1 MSYVNNP
8 VDGHRTYYE
17 SIGHGPPLM
26 LYHGAFGSSD
36 NWHDRGYVDAFKD
49 DYRVILIDSRAH
61 GRSDSPHD
69 IESYSTDLQVGDML
83 AVLDELQIEKMHYV
97 GYSYGG
103 WFAYALLKFAPER
116 LMSVAIGGKDPFP
129 KEPNQYEKMIEI
141 LGVGIEQF
149 VLWQEEN
156 NGVRFPEPLRT
167 RRLKLDAEALRVLC
181 INYGAENVPGILDSL
196 DNITMSCMLYAGTN
210 DPIFGD
216 VKRAAALVPMS
227 KTVVLDGF
235 SHPDGFYKRES
246 IQPIL
251 ADFLS
256 RANRNVNVVG

>member
-1 MSYVNNP
+1 MQRSWVLCKWLKANP
-8 VDGHRTYYE
+8 D
-17 SIGHGPPLM
+17 
-26 LYHGAFGSSD
+26 
-36 NWHDRGYVDAFKD
+36 KD

-69 IESYSTDLQVGDML
+69 IESSSTDLQVGDML
-83 AVLDELQIEKMHYV
+83 AVLDELQIEKMYYVGYSYV

-103 WFAYALLKFAPER
+103 WFRYSLLKFAPER
-116 LMSVAIGGKDPFP
+116 LMSVAIAGKIPFP
-129 KEPNQYEKMIEI
+129 KESNQYENMIEI